1 MMLRLFLFFSL
12 WTVFELRASEAALQQ
27 LDRVLDER
35 DHYVALREA
44 ELTAVRAELV
54 VTVEPVAR
62 FTLLGELFEAN
73 LAFNADSAYRYAG
86 LRYSLATEQGREDW
100 RTDALLDRVAV
111 YNATGLYKE
120 AVDLLAE
127 AEKGA
132 TDVGRRLRLFY
143 LSRSLYE
150 SLSRYVPFASEQ
162 AHYEALRVQYR
173 DSVLKYDVPSA
184 SGYVMAAFEV
194 LAEQGDYAAA
204 LRLLQNDAGL
214 EEGGEHHRAIVYHLM
229 GNAFLSAGEADS
241 AVHYL
246 ALSSVSDLKSAVKEY
261 ISLWQLA
268 GLLYE
273 RGDVDR
279 AYRYVQTS
287 LDDATAGNARLR
299 TIGIS
304 RIYPL
309 IEGAYRSKIAGQ
321 QQQLRRFLLAIA
333 LLALVLVVAVVLVG
347 VQLKRLRRARKALS
361 VLNVELERT
370 NRELRESNRQLQE
383 MNRLISDSSMIK
395 EEYIGRYME
404 QCSLYLKKLE
414 DYRSVLKKTAQTGGV
429 KALQEAVKAYE
440 GVDAD
445 LEEFYRG
452 FDETFLRLFPSF
464 VEDFNALLHAPER
477 IELKPGERLNTE
489 LRIFALIRLGISDS
503 EKIAHFLR
511 YSVSTIYNYRTRT
524 RNKAAGDRGLLE
536 AEVLKIGLDKA

>member
-1 MMLRLFLFFSL
+1 M
-12 WTVFELRASEAALQQ
+12 
-27 LDRVLDER
+27 
-35 DHYVALREA
+35 
-44 ELTAVRAELV
+44 
-54 VTVEPVAR
+54 
-62 FTLLGELFEAN
+62 
-73 LAFNADSAYRYAG
+73 
-86 LRYSLATEQGREDW
+86 
-100 RTDALLDRVAV
+100 
-111 YNATGLYKE
+111 
-120 AVDLLAE
+120 
-127 AEKGA
+127 
-132 TDVGRRLRLFY
+132 
-143 LSRSLYE
+143 
-150 SLSRYVPFASEQ
+150 
-162 AHYEALRVQYR
+162 
-173 DSVLKYDVPSA
+173 
-184 SGYVMAAFEV
+184 
-194 LAEQGDYAAA
+194 
-204 LRLLQNDAGL
+204 
-214 EEGGEHHRAIVYHLM
+214 
-229 GNAFLSAGEADS
+229 
-241 AVHYL
+241 
-246 ALSSVSDLKSAVKEY
+246 
-261 ISLWQLA
+261 
-268 GLLYE
+268 YE

-333 LLALVLVVAVVLVG
+333 LLALVLMVAVVLVG

>member
-1 MMLRLFLFFSL
+1 
-12 WTVFELRASEAALQQ
+12 
-27 LDRVLDER
+27 
-35 DHYVALREA
+35 
-44 ELTAVRAELV
+44 
-54 VTVEPVAR
+54 
-62 FTLLGELFEAN
+62 
-73 LAFNADSAYRYAG
+73 
-86 LRYSLATEQGREDW
+86 
-100 RTDALLDRVAV
+100 
-111 YNATGLYKE
+111 
-120 AVDLLAE
+120 
-127 AEKGA
+127 
-132 TDVGRRLRLFY
+132 
-143 LSRSLYE
+143 
-150 SLSRYVPFASEQ
+150 
-162 AHYEALRVQYR
+162 
-173 DSVLKYDVPSA
+173 
-184 SGYVMAAFEV
+184 
-194 LAEQGDYAAA
+194 
-204 LRLLQNDAGL
+204 
-214 EEGGEHHRAIVYHLM
+214 M

-361 VLNVELERT
+361 VLNGELERT

-383 MNRLISDSSMIK
+383 MNRL
-395 EEYIGRYME
+395 
-404 QCSLYLKKLE
+404 
-414 DYRSVLKKTAQTGGV
+414 
-429 KALQEAVKAYE
+429 
-440 GVDAD
+440 
-445 LEEFYRG
+445 
-452 FDETFLRLFPSF
+452 
-464 VEDFNALLHAPER
+464 
-477 IELKPGERLNTE
+477 
-489 LRIFALIRLGISDS
+489 ISDS